1 MKTWEMIKELTENPE
16 KKFMSTTEE
25 YSALIAV
32 VKDRCFEFQEGTSN
46 KIKLRIITEREWEE
60 VKEPVSFM
68 ELLQEVKMD
77 HNLTFRYE
85 SFPEI
90 NFSFKGKLYKFLCQ
104 IGSEFASVD
113 VARLLTEG
121 RFYIED

>member
-1 MKTWEMIKELTENPE
+1 MKAWEMIKELTENPE
-16 KKFMSTTEE
+16 KKFITPSGSIPGAYVSSRDGKVVWEGQGQYGQE
-25 YSALIAV
+25 LIV
-32 VKDRCFEFQEGTSN
+32 NLDD
-46 KIKLRIITEREWEE
+46 EWEE
-60 VKEPVSFM
+60 LKEPVSFM